1 MVLADTF
8 DAHIWSYLC
17 AEFKQQDPRWL
28 AGGGTWIRNLVIATR
43 WILDIVTCGTW
54 YCSQCILGHI
64 DLDSRSIL
72 CHFPCGDTSCADFV
86 ASSHFVFPPI
96 LDLFGQCRNTGGA
109 EVKVDPTQSDPQLT
123 YCG

>member
-1 MVLADTF
+1 MSSHAAPGTVHSVSLD
-8 DAHIWSYLC
+8 IL
-17 AEFKQQDPRWL
+17 
-28 AGGGTWIRNLVIATR
+28 TWILGRLS
-43 WILDIVTCGTW
+43 VT
-54 YCSQCILGHI
+54 
-64 DLDSRSIL
+64 
-72 CHFPCGDTSCADFV
+72 FPFGDTSCADFV